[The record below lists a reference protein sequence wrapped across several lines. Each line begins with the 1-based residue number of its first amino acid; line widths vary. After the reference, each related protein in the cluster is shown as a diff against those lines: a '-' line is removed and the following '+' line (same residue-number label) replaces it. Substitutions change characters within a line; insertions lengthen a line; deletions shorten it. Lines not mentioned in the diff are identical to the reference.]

1 MTDTLTQIK
10 IMSVCISQ
18 HAAIMLQIKPPASGQ
33 KILRY
38 LHRNDLSNKHIVRTQ
53 LDDIFDLTLQI
64 QRTLLHQRTLDPGAG
79 QGGKFLFG
87 KLAANVNLRSGPGTG
102 YEAVGLG
109 RRGTA
114 VKVHGQATASG
125 WLQIDAL
132 KNTTFYVGRPA
143 IEVDSNAL
151 KKLPKLGG
159 KRPLPNQDLITLEGN
174 FISDGKTVR
183 RSGYL
188 YESEDNIKTI
198 THVLYQVKGDE
209 LAPEYFVV
217 PHREKLTGFNGK
229 KVNVMGEEYKVKN
242 WDMPVL
248 VVKRIVESK

>member
-1 MTDTLTQIK
+1 MK
-10 IMSVCISQ
+10 
-18 HAAIMLQIKPPASGQ
+18 
-33 KILRY
+33 KILIAASMFAAFPLLINAAEVVEGRVIKY
-38 LHRNDLSNKHIVRTQ
+38 PLNVRA
-53 LDDIFDLTLQI
+53 
-64 QRTLLHQRTLDPGAG
+64 GAG
-79 QGGKFLFG
+79 MKYTAVAQLTKDNPVRIIAVGSEWLEIAAPENSRVWVLARLVKNG

-114 VKVHGQATASG
+114 VKVHGKATASG

>member
-1 MTDTLTQIK
+1 MK
-10 IMSVCISQ
+10 
-18 HAAIMLQIKPPASGQ
+18 
-33 KILRY
+33 KILIAASMFAAFPLLINAAEVVEGRVIKY
-38 LHRNDLSNKHIVRTQ
+38 PLNVRA
-53 LDDIFDLTLQI
+53 
-64 QRTLLHQRTLDPGAG
+64 GAG
-79 QGGKFLFG
+79 MKYTAVAQLTKDNPVRIIAVGSEWLEIAAPENSRVWVLARLVKNG